1 MTGSG
6 EKELTDLSAS
16 SFALFSSDTERKGIR
31 RELRSH
37 LYQLIDIDRNAI
49 VLKSKAAEERADQ
62 PLIGLSAVGT
72 LCFLI
77 AFTLF

>member
-1 MTGSG
+1 MTESG
-6 EKELTDLSAS
+6 EQKLTDRSAS
-16 SFALFSSDTERKGIR
+16 SFALFSSDTERRGIR